1 MLPGV
6 VRAQRL
12 RTTAVPVDE
21 VVDVTKDEEDAQPS
35 VMIRNSLL
43 HPRVMPMP

>member
-6 VRAQRL
+6 VTAQRL

-21 VVDVTKDEEDAQPS
+21 VIDVTKDEEDAQPS
-35 VMIRNSLL
+35 VMVRNSLRHL
-43 HPRVMPMP
+43 RMMPMP